1 MIKTFEED
9 ENVSVQEGRWGPY
22 IKFGKQ
28 NVKIPKD
35 TEAKDLTW
43 DEVKALAEEAAKNP
57 PKKRG
62 KKK

>member
-1 MIKTFEED
+1 M
-9 ENVSVQEGRWGPY
+9 GPY